1 MEGDEVADDLAHP
14 EAWAGLIDGD
24 YDRGVVRIATLT
36 RDRTNYLLFASVELL
51 PPEIPSPPNGAQAM
65 NCDPGRLYVSRN
77 VLPLS
82 AALDWYQA
90 CWNAPTQAHPGAP
103 VEISLGILS
112 PEPPVRRLVLR
123 DDVPFS
129 PAWHVMPRLHR
140 LVSMQPLPAPIVEM
154 TEGMTSVER
163 YRRARSWLLERL
175 HFDLLAHDDWL
186 GGIGLVAPNPLLG
199 SSRTRIS
206 TRGNGAETVTVAGRP
221 RRGAT
226 LDGLKIVFHE
236 RRVAGT
242 GIHAEHVTDAF
253 GAASALITGG
263 VEELGHRIVCPR
275 RGLLHD
281 EPPGWFFRSFSMQ
294 TNVPVGERIA
304 NPMRRRRSTV
314 AEPLVT
320 SVWRP
325 PEVQQP
331 VVTTSPV
338 MRLEQL
344 QRLRQDRF
352 GEYRP
357 LQARGDRDDVRAFEN
372 EREEAVL
379 FIRRL
384 VARARRRILLVDPY
398 LVAAD
403 LQEFTYAAEQQGVE
417 IQGLISPPKRY
428 YTRASS
434 EAGATMLNGEELAA
448 QIVAMRE
455 PALGFGKIDVRATT
469 QRGLHD
475 RFLCVD
481 DDLWHCGH
489 SFNGVGTGDV
499 SVMSRVTR
507 PAELLTLLDEIFSAA
522 GSFEDWWARR
532 PQLRPRTIRDGV
544 ADLLRR
550 AASAIGGSSGS
561 KDAGGD
567 DA

>member
-1 MEGDEVADDLAHP
+1 LAGGVARSEP
-14 EAWAGLIDGD
+14 WAGLVNGD
-24 YDRGVVRIATLT
+24 YDRGVVRIATLAQ
-36 RDRTNYLLFASVELL
+36 DGHNYLLFASVELL
-51 PPEIPSPPNGAQAM
+51 PPEIPSPPNDAQRM
-65 NCDPGRLYVSRN
+65 NCGPGRLYMSRN

-82 AALDWYQA
+82 AALDWYQT
-90 CWNAPTQAHPGAP
+90 CWNAPTQDHPDAP
-103 VEISLGILS
+103 IKISLGALS

-163 YRRARSWLLERL
+163 YQRARSWLLERL

-186 GGIGLVAPNPLLG
+186 GGIGLIAPNPLLG

-206 TRGNGAETVTVAGRP
+206 ARGNGTETVTVAGRP
-221 RRGAT
+221 RRGVT

-242 GIHAEHVTDAF
+242 GIHVEHVTDAF

-263 VEELGHRIVCPR
+263 VEELGHQIVCPR

-314 AEPLVT
+314 TEPLV
-320 SVWRP
+320 SSIWRSS
-325 PEVQQP
+325 EVQKP

-357 LQARGDRDDVRAFEN
+357 LQARGNQHNLRAFEN
-372 EREEAVL
+372 EREEAVR
-379 FIRRL
+379 FIRRI
-384 VARARRRILLVDPY
+384 VARARRRIILVDPY

-403 LQEFTYAAEQQGVE
+403 LQEFAYAVEQQGVE

-434 EAGATMLNGEELAA
+434 EAGAAMLTGEELVA

-455 PALGFGKIDVRATT
+455 PALGFGAIDVRATT
-469 QRGLHD
+469 RRGLHD

-489 SFNGVGTGDV
+489 SFNGVGTGDL
-499 SVMSRVTR
+499 SVMSRVTK
-507 PAELLTLLDEIFSAA
+507 PSELLTLLDEIFSAA

-532 PQLRPRTIRDGV
+532 PQPRPRTIRDRV
-544 ADLLRR
+544 ADMLRR
-550 AASAIGGSSGS
+550 AANAIGGSGGS
-561 KDAGGD
+561 KEAGGE

>member
-1 MEGDEVADDLAHP
+1 M
-14 EAWAGLIDGD
+14 
-24 YDRGVVRIATLT
+24 
-36 RDRTNYLLFASVELL
+36 
-51 PPEIPSPPNGAQAM
+51 
-65 NCDPGRLYVSRN
+65 
-77 VLPLS
+77 
-82 AALDWYQA
+82 
-90 CWNAPTQAHPGAP
+90 
-103 VEISLGILS
+103 
-112 PEPPVRRLVLR
+112 
-123 DDVPFS
+123 
-129 PAWHVMPRLHR
+129 
-140 LVSMQPLPAPIVEM
+140 
-154 TEGMTSVER
+154 
-163 YRRARSWLLERL
+163 
-175 HFDLLAHDDWL
+175 
-186 GGIGLVAPNPLLG
+186 
-199 SSRTRIS
+199 
-206 TRGNGAETVTVAGRP
+206 
-221 RRGAT
+221 
-226 LDGLKIVFHE
+226 
-236 RRVAGT
+236 
-242 GIHAEHVTDAF
+242 
-253 GAASALITGG
+253 ITGG
-263 VEELGHRIVCPR
+263 VEELGHQIVCPQ

-304 NPMRRRRSTV
+304 NPMRRRRSRV

-325 PEVQQP
+325 PTTQQP
-331 VVTTSPV
+331 VAATSPV

-344 QRLRQDRF
+344 QRQHQDRF
-352 GEYRP
+352 GEYCP
-357 LQARGDRDDVRAFEN
+357 LQTLGDFDDLRAFEN
-372 EREEAVL
+372 KRGEAVL

-428 YTRASS
+428 YTRTSS
-434 EAGATMLNGEELAA
+434 EAGATMMIGKKLAA

-481 DDLWHCGH
+481 DDLWNCGH

-507 PAELLTLLDEIFSAA
+507 PAELLTLLDQVFTAA
-522 GSFEDWWARR
+522 GSFEDWWGRR
-532 PQLRPRTIRDGV
+532 PPPRPRTMRGRI
-544 ADLLRR
+544 ADQLRR
-550 AASAIGGSSGS
+550 VASAIDGSSRS
-561 KDAGGD
+561 KDAGSD